1 MTSSVY
7 LDNVNLGLYHNR
19 ITKHPHSIAV
29 RLRWYGTDPENG
41 KVFVERKTHRDSW
54 TGEES
59 VKERFIL
66 PPQLVVP
73 FLRGEHTWDD
83 EEQRLRAES
92 KIKAKK
98 GGDPITNAQLD
109 SIKKLFNEVQRAVE
123 SKQLQPMLRTV
134 YMRTAFQVPYDAS
147 VRCSLDTSLAMVA
160 ENPKGGT
167 SCQMSGRWYR
177 DPELAI
183 HRTEQTRFPHAVL
196 EIKLALGAMA
206 GAVVGHRPR
215 QQRGADRG
223 AQVFQIHARL
233 RGALP
238 GRGARGAVLGR
249 RRLPATVDP
258 VSGGRRDGGDA
269 TAQTAAAADRASRG
283 RGACHTPPT
292 PARLS
297 PARSSP
303 PPPREP

>member
-1 MTSSVY
+1 M
-7 LDNVNLGLYHNR
+7 
-19 ITKHPHSIAV
+19 
-29 RLRWYGTDPENG
+29 
-41 KVFVERKTHRDSW
+41 
-54 TGEES
+54 
-59 VKERFIL
+59 
-66 PPQLVVP
+66 
-73 FLRGEHTWDD
+73 
-83 EEQRLRAES
+83 
-92 KIKAKK
+92 
-98 GGDPITNAQLD
+98 TNAQLD

-123 SKQLQPMLRTV
+123 SKQLQPMLRTA
-134 YMRTAFQVPYDAS
+134 YMRTALPGRDAS

-196 EIKLALGAMA
+196 GDQ
-206 GAVVGHRPR
+206 GPR
-215 QQRGADRG
+215 RRGEEARRGSPTGQQRGADRG

-269 TAQTAAAADRASRG
+269 TAQPPPQPTRASR

-292 PARLS
+292 RASL
-297 PARSSP
+297 AGRSSP
-303 PPPREP
+303 TLSSRTITMGADDST